1 MDPVYEYWSQI
12 MTNKKNIEVKL
23 KRKLK
28 EQSCEL
34 CAYGGGGGVGGVW
47 GNQNKDTKGLLWGEN
62 YRRKFWSFFY
72 VYCCR
77 VGVPGDQD
85 FSPISMDWRI
95 KKARILVR

>member
-34 CAYGGGGGVGGVW
+34 CAYGGGGGGGW
-47 GNQNKDTKGLLWGEN
+47 GLGESKQGHEGFAL
-62 YRRKFWSFFY
+62 RRK
-72 VYCCR
+72 
-77 VGVPGDQD
+77 
-85 FSPISMDWRI
+85 
-95 KKARILVR
+95 L

>member
-34 CAYGGGGGVGGVW
+34 CAYGGGGGGGW
-47 GNQNKDTKGLLWGEN
+47 GWGESKQGHEGFAL
-62 YRRKFWSFFY
+62 RRK
-72 VYCCR
+72 
-77 VGVPGDQD
+77 
-85 FSPISMDWRI
+85 
-95 KKARILVR
+95 L